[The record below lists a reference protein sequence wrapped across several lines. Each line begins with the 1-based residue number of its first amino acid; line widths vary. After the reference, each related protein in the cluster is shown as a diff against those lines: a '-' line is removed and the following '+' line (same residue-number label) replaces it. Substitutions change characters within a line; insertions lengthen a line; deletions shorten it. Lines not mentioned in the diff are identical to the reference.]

1 MVQTNQEKKN
11 NILIKFGMIKNDII
25 TDITEITNNNKG
37 LQQRAMSIKCRI

>member
-25 TDITEITNNNKG
+25 TDITEITKNNKG
-37 LQQRAMSIKCRI
+37 LQQTAISQ